1 MFAIKSFFFPADL
14 SMAGVLPGS
23 AARSPTRDD
32 RCGIILW
39 ETPVATLRVEQANQR
54 D

>member
-1 MFAIKSFFFPADL
+1 MLAIKSFFFPADP

-23 AARSPTRDD
+23 AAHSPTRND
-32 RCGIILW
+32 RRGIILW
-39 ETPVATLRVEQANQR
+39 ETPVAEPRVEQANQR